1 MTPTK
6 NIDTTLASQ
15 NLPVELLRL
24 WNSHSLEDPTAVSM
38 LSGMVAARQ
47 PDDVICPLLIRRNLV
62 VPAHQ
67 GFVARD
73 GWRVQ

>member
-1 MTPTK
+1 VTPTK

-15 NLPVELLRL
+15 NLPLELLRL
-24 WNSHSLEDPTAVSM
+24 LNSHRLEEPAAVSM

-62 VPAHQ
+62 VPAHH
-67 GFVARD
+67 GSVARD